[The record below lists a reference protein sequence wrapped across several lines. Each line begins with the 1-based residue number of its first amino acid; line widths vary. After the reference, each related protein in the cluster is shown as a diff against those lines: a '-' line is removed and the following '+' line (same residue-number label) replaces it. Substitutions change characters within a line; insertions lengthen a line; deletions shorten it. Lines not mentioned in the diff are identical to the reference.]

1 MSNFSQVPGTEY
13 VLPQH
18 LEDIYRW
25 IHPRQP
31 NPDCWA
37 ETRPEVRDL
46 LEAIRQYR
54 HHDDNIF
61 TVQFSAANVVCAD
74 S

>member
-1 MSNFSQVPGTEY
+1 MNQMNFI
-13 VLPQH
+13 LH
-18 LEDIYRW
+18 LFAFRW

-31 NPDCWA
+31 RPDLWSD
-37 ETRPEVRDL
+37 TVPEVREL
-46 LEAIRQYR
+46 HQAIRQYK

-61 TVQFSAANVVCAD
+61 TVQFSASNV